1 MDNIVQQFKKMLSA
15 ERLQNS
21 VCQYATEIGQ
31 SAFESD
37 YTRMVMSAPVRR
49 LQDKAQVFPLER
61 TDFLRTRLTHSLE
74 VANVGVQLG
83 TYIESLLCNKYKNIV
98 QEDFIKNHHIVQ
110 VLQVAGLIHDIGN
123 PPYGHYGEQAIRDYF
138 IGLKQAKTYKD
149 ELKIENTVAA
159 LIEHSKG
166 TLEKPKNEEQLT
178 NFFNQATLNFSRTN
192 AYTNRIAEAFDKLTE
207 EQQEDLLHFDGNVQD
222 LRLLTKLGLFEDRS
236 SSFNLTSVVLAT
248 IIKYPFSSTK
258 GNKTGEEYPHMQ
270 SKFGYFDSEKDEY
283 RNIIDKVGLGIEQRH
298 PLTFLLEAA
307 DDITYSTC
315 DIEDGFRLGII
326 TLQDIIE
333 KLQEAQSNPVAS
345 QEVKEK
351 INQVIEEINQKNKEK
366 SLLSID
372 KERFV
377 QRIRVVVQ
385 QEMIK
390 ACAHF
395 FVEKFEDIING
406 QFREEILGAS
416 SACLLKDALS
426 NLSIKNFSDYGVIK
440 SELLGGKVIATLM
453 DAFVQALFDD
463 SIVKT
468 EKGKL
473 EINRKTKAYKLYSLI
488 SPNYKN
494 VAKGAVDEIEF
505 LQDKD
510 NKYAYKKFQLVTD
523 FVAGMTDKYALQIYH
538 DLIG

>member
-1 MDNIVQQFKKMLSA
+1 MKIIIDKIKNMLSA
-15 ERLQNS
+15 ERLQKS

-31 SAFESD
+31 TAFESD

-83 TYIESLLCNKYKNIV
+83 IYVERLLCNKYENIA
-98 QEDFIKNHHIVQ
+98 QEDFIQNHHIVQ
-110 VLQVAGLIHDIGN
+110 ILQVAGLIHDIGN

-138 IGLKQAKTYKD
+138 IGLQQAKTYKD
-149 ELKIENTVAA
+149 DLKIESTVAA
-159 LIEHSKG
+159 LTAQAQGDLKESNKVS
-166 TLEKPKNEEQLT
+166 LT

-192 AYTNRIAEAFDKLTE
+192 AYTNRIAEAFDELTK

-222 LRLLTKLGLFEDRS
+222 LRLLTKLGLFEDENN
-236 SSFNLTSVVLAT
+236 SFNLTSAVLAT
-248 IIKYPFSSTK
+248 IIKYPFSSTT
-258 GNKTGEEYPHMQ
+258 GNVTGKDYPHMQ

-283 RNIIDKVGLGIEQRH
+283 RNIIDKVGMGVEQRH

-315 DIEDGFRLGII
+315 DVEDGFRLGII
-326 TLQDIIE
+326 TLQDIMG
-333 KLQEAQSNPVAS
+333 KLEEARLNADMPT
-345 QEVKEK
+345 EVKEK
-351 INQVIEEINQKNKEK
+351 INQVIEEVDQKNKEK
-366 SLLSID
+366 TLQSID
-372 KERFV
+372 KEIYV
-377 QRIRVVVQ
+377 QKIRVVVQ

-395 FVEKFEDIING
+395 FVENFDKIING
-406 QFREEILGAS
+406 EFKEELLNSSYAS
-416 SACLLKDALS
+416 SLKTALS
-426 NLSIKNFSDYGVIK
+426 ELSIKNFSDYGVIK

-453 DAFVQALFDD
+453 DAFVQALFDE

-468 EKGKL
+468 ENDKIK
-473 EINRKTKAYKLYSLI
+473 INRKTKAYKLYSLI
-488 SPNYKN
+488 SPNYKK
-494 VAKGAVDEIEF
+494 VAIGDIDEVKF
-505 LQDKD
+505 LQD
-510 NKYAYKKFQLVTD
+510 NNNEYAYRKFQLVTD